1 MKKVRIHEIA
11 KKLGMSSK
19 ELVAEV
25 QDLGLG
31 IKSYMSTVDEDT
43 AKVILEML
51 TPSKGDNTSKL
62 GKNLENQN
70 KTG

>member
-1 MKKVRIHEIA
+1 LKKVRIHEIA

-25 QDLGLG
+25 QDLGVG

-51 TPSKGDNTSKL
+51 TPSKGDKPQK
-62 GKNLENQN
+62 GKN
-70 KTG
+70 